1 MTPFVADAS
10 ITLAWFVLDEATPYT
25 ASLRARLRTTTAVV
39 PAIWA
44 YEVINALTLARR
56 RNRMTDAELEH
67 ALRLVD
73 QLPIE
78 IEAVAVG
85 RVSGAVASLAAR
97 EHLTVYDA
105 AYLEVAMRRGFAL
118 ATLDARLRVAAERVG
133 VPLTAPRDDG
143 I

>member
-1 MTPFVADAS
+1 
-10 ITLAWFVLDEATPYT
+10 
-25 ASLRARLRTTTAVV
+25 
-39 PAIWA
+39 
-44 YEVINALTLARR
+44 
-56 RNRMTDAELEH
+56 MTDAELER